1 VHTDLDDMDGFADA
15 CRQGRDLGFDGKSLI
30 HPKTIDTANALFGP
44 SADEVAWARKLVEA
58 YREGRAAGKAV
69 IVVDGQMI
77 EDLHVREAQRLL
89 AMADSVT
96 SI

>member
-1 VHTDLDDMDGFADA
+1 M
-15 CRQGRDLGFDGKSLI
+15 I
-30 HPKTIDTANALFGP
+30 HPKTIETANDLFGP
-44 SADEVAWARKLVEA
+44 SADEVAWARKLVAA
-58 YREGRAAGKAV
+58 YRDGQAEGKAV

-96 SI
+96 PS